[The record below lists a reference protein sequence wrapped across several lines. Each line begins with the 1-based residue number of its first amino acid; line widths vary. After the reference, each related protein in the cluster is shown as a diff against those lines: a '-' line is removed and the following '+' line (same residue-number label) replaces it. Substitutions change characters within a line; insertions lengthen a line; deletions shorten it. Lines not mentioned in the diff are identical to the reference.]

1 MYMVIVRQIL
11 ATKQQK
17 HAKSLDDDANI
28 LKEF

>member
-1 MYMVIVRQIL
+1 MVIVRQIL

-17 HAKSLDDDANI
+17 PAKSLDDDADI